1 MGLDPRFMGQVPQL
15 GLDPGLPSKA
25 DMRRAT
31 AISVVQNFCLG
42 EHAPVKLDPAPE
54 KAGEQIVNLAKKVEK
69 YLDSGN

>member
-1 MGLDPRFMGQVPQL
+1 MGLDPRFMGQVPHL
-15 GLDPGLPSKA
+15 GGGADMPSKA

-42 EHAPVKLDPAPE
+42 EHAPVKLDSAPE